1 RRRREGRAAVRALA
15 DLVDR
20 RLPLPSAPALSPS
33 LANRRACG
41 PSGAAPPFPPR
52 IGGRRHHHPHPHRP
66 CVPYPASTLSLSF
79 LSPDLNLPPFP
90 ISDSRAKATVRVRA
104 ARRRLAPWEA
114 LSKAARSRLR
124 QGRDP
129 PANPSL
135 NKRVS
140 STAGAHGVGRAPCGR
155 RRHGNRSLRRRREAV
170 APGGM
175 RLFLQADAAAHHPNG
190 RPGCSQIVCADRS
203 AHKLYVLI

>member
-1 RRRREGRAAVRALA
+1 PPSRAVSSCHASLSLSPTRARRRREGRGAVRALA
-15 DLVDR
+15 AAVRVELPSVPSPPSSTDDYRCRPR
-20 RLPLPSAPALSPS
+20 RPSLPLSQIEGRAAL
-33 LANRRACG
+33 
-41 PSGAAPPFPPR
+41 AA
-52 IGGRRHHHPHPHRP
+52 RRHHSH
-66 CVPYPASTLSLSF
+66 PASAAGGTTT
-79 LSPDLNLPPFP
+79 PTPTAH
-90 ISDSRAKATVRVRA
+90 SRAKATARVRA

-175 RLFLQADAAAHHPNG
+175 RLFLQADAAAYHPNG
-190 RPGCSQIVCADRS
+190 RPG
-203 AHKLYVLI
+203 